1 MNYYLL
7 FHKCRIY
14 LPFMLINFMI
24 YYIIL
29 IYSWNYLFYYVITE
43 IPRKYATKINDY
55 YVSSLFN
62 YMVISSYYK
71 TIIIL
76 FFLLF
81 YFWFIMM
88 MVSLYKAS
96 FSNPGFLPDIFNYE
110 LKDFIQNNLPK
121 ETIKVLT
128 KFDSLISNG
137 PLTKNE
143 IIKEKHLIHKTIS
156 KNEINFLFNNKSI
169 NDFSLCS
176 ICLRKKPER
185 SHHCRKCDKCVQ
197 KMDHHCPWI
206 GNCIGKYNYKY
217 FILLIIY
224 GFNVSFSIF
233 TSYFPFII
241 FILKEKQFSFCY
253 CLTNCVAFSFNI
265 IFLGFMMYLIYCN
278 FDLVVTNMTLIEK
291 AECERF
297 DMTNSY
303 DKNAFNKNAFNKQ
316 ISYHMRHKYDKGII
330 NNLKDVFGDNC
341 FMWLIP
347 L

>member
-29 IYSWNYLFYYVITE
+29 IYTWNYLFYYVIKE
-43 IPRKYATKINDY
+43 IPRKYSKKIKDNFISTLLNY
-55 YVSSLFN
+55 VVVSSC
-62 YMVISSYYK
+62 YK
-71 TIIIL
+71 TIIFL
-76 FFLLF
+76 FFILF

-88 MVSLYKAS
+88 MISLYKAS
-96 FSNPGFLPDIFNYE
+96 YSNPGFLPDIFNYE
-110 LKDFIQNNLPK
+110 LKVFIKNNLSK
-121 ETIKVLT
+121 ETIKIIN
-128 KFDSLISNG
+128 KFDTLISNG
-137 PLTKNE
+137 PLTQNE
-143 IIKEKHLIHKTIS
+143 IIKEKHLIRKILT
-156 KNEINFLFNNKSI
+156 KNEKNLLFNTSI

-176 ICLRKKPER
+176 MCMRQKPER

-206 GNCIGKYNYKY
+206 ANCIGKYNYKY

-241 FILKEKQFSFCY
+241 FILKEDQFSFLY
-253 CLTNCVAFSFNI
+253 CLINCAAFSFNI
-265 IFLGFMMYLIYCN
+265 ILLGFIMYLIYCN
-278 FDLVVTNMTLIEK
+278 YDLVITNMTLIEK

-297 DMTNSY
+297 EMTNSY
-303 DKNAFNKNAFNKQ
+303 NQNTFNKQ

-341 FMWLIP
+341 FMWIIP